1 MRNGRTR
8 PKILVVEDESIIA
21 ESLRRS
27 LEASGYEVPA
37 LCATAEAAIQAARAQ
52 APDLV
57 LMDIRLNGDKDGI
70 YAARILGEG
79 FDVPVI
85 YVTAYGDDAVLERAK
100 RTKPAGYL
108 LKPFRSDELKV
119 AIETALYRHM
129 IERTVT
135 PRGRGGAKPRQ
146 RQAAPMP
153 LTPREKEVLRLIAR
167 GLTNKEVSAALGV
180 SSRTVESHRAHIL
193 AKLKLKSAAEL
204 VRYAIRNGLARS

>member
-1 MRNGRTR
+1 MR

-27 LEASGYEVPA
+27 LEASGYDVPPI
-37 LCATAEAAIQAARAQ
+37 CSTAEAAIEAARTT

-57 LMDIRLNGDKDGI
+57 LMDIRLKGEKDGI
-70 YAARILGEG
+70 YAARIVSEG
-79 FDVPVI
+79 YDVPVI

-100 RTKPAGYL
+100 RTRPAGYL

-129 IERTVT
+129 IESTVQPRT
-135 PRGRGGAKPRQ
+135 AKADKPRK
-146 RQAAPMP
+146 RKPKPMP
-153 LTPREKEVLRLIAR
+153 LTPREKEILRLIAK
-167 GLTNKEVSAALGV
+167 GMANKEISAALAV

-204 VRYAIRNGLARS
+204 VRYAIRNGMVRT

>member
-1 MRNGRTR
+1 MR

-27 LEASGYEVPA
+27 LETSGYDVPA
-37 LCATAEAAIQAARAQ
+37 TCSTAEGAIEAVRTT

-57 LMDIRLNGDKDGI
+57 LMDIRLKGEKDGI
-70 YAARILGEG
+70 YAARIVSEG

-108 LKPFRSDELKV
+108 LKPFRGDELKV

-129 IERTVT
+129 IESTVPPRT
-135 PRGRGGAKPRQ
+135 AKPDKPRP
-146 RQAAPMP
+146 RKAKPMP
-153 LTPREKEVLRLIAR
+153 LTPREIEILRLIAK
-167 GLTNKEVSAALGV
+167 GMANKEISAALAV

-204 VRYAIRNGLARS
+204 VRYAIRNGLVRT

>member
-1 MRNGRTR
+1 MR

-27 LEASGYEVPA
+27 LEASGYEVLPI
-37 LCATAEAAIQAARAQ
+37 CSTAEAAIEAARTT

-57 LMDIRLNGDKDGI
+57 LMDIRLKGEKDGI
-70 YAARILGEG
+70 YAARIVSEG
-79 FDVPVI
+79 YDVPVI

-100 RTKPAGYL
+100 RTKPSGYL

-129 IERTVT
+129 IESTVQPRT
-135 PRGRGGAKPRQ
+135 KPRK
-146 RQAAPMP
+146 RKPKPMP
-153 LTPREKEVLRLIAR
+153 LTPREKEVLRLIAK
-167 GLTNKEVSAALGV
+167 GMANKEISAVLAV

-204 VRYAIRNGLARS
+204 VRYAIRNGMVRT

>member
-1 MRNGRTR
+1 
-8 PKILVVEDESIIA
+8 
-21 ESLRRS
+21 
-27 LEASGYEVPA
+27 
-37 LCATAEAAIQAARAQ
+37 
-52 APDLV
+52 
-57 LMDIRLNGDKDGI
+57 MDIRLKGEKDGI
-70 YAARILGEG
+70 YAARIVSEG

-129 IERTVT
+129 IESTVPLRT
-135 PRGRGGAKPRQ
+135 AKSDKLRKRKPK
-146 RQAAPMP
+146 PMP
-153 LTPREKEVLRLIAR
+153 LTPREKEVLRLIAK
-167 GLTNKEVSAALGV
+167 GMANKEISAALGV

-204 VRYAIRNGLARS
+204 VRYAIRNGMVRT